1 MGKKRRLNS
10 AKAKFAAKHASH
22 PRARLLANT
31 TTEQATNTETT
42 SVDAVDTSEKTQN
55 TTHATLTPKE
65 DNIVSNP
72 TIKSPTLTTK
82 TAPKTT
88 TVKKTTK
95 KAPRRPKKT
104 TSTAK
109 SKSKSKKES

>member
-22 PRARLLANT
+22 PRAKLLANT
-31 TTEQATNTETT
+31 ETEQTIITETAT
-42 SVDAVDTSEKTQN
+42 KEAVNISEKTQN
-55 TTHATLTPKE
+55 TTHTTLTSKE
-65 DNIVSNP
+65 PTIASNP
-72 TIKSPTLTTK
+72 TVKSPDLTTK
-82 TAPKTT
+82 TAPKTA

-95 KAPRRPKKT
+95 KTTARPKKA
-104 TSTAK
+104 TSTTK

>member
-31 TTEQATNTETT
+31 TIEQATNTETT
-42 SVDAVDTSEKTQN
+42 SVDAENISEKTQN